1 MKYVCRRDECMSF
14 AACVLLIAL
23 LGAGPAVADEG
34 HAELDDLTPE
44 STDDIDPGEDAPVD
58 DDPDVADLTDL
69 KLDELLERDLGR
81 ATAAG
86 IGPLAQTL
94 ERGQLQLDY
103 SLEFDSRNTVLD
115 GSEPVT
121 ASDVV
126 TPESDGGY
134 GFVLGDTSMQTV
146 QHRINIMYAPIDRV
160 TLVAS
165 LGWIDHTKEE
175 MYRLG
180 HLHDGRS
187 DSFYVLTSQGV
198 VDPSFK
204 ALVRLFSTDHHHLHV
219 TVGSSFPL
227 GSIDERGRDS
237 TRGSSETVLPYPMQ
251 IGSGT
256 FDLVSGLTY
265 RGVGEG
271 VGWGI
276 QAHGTIPL
284 GANEHGYAHGEMFE
298 ASAWGSALWTDSLS
312 SFLVVQGTVRR
323 NIRGFDE
330 RIRPRFSPQGN
341 PDAQAER
348 SIYALLGLAIDG
360 EADGPLEDLR
370 MELFA
375 GAPLYRYR
383 SGPQLATDVLAGF
396 SLKYLFD
403 F

>member
-146 QHRINIMYAPIDRV
+146 QHRINVM
-160 TLVAS
+160 
-165 LGWIDHTKEE
+165 
-175 MYRLG
+175 
-180 HLHDGRS
+180 
-187 DSFYVLTSQGV
+187 
-198 VDPSFK
+198 
-204 ALVRLFSTDHHHLHV
+204 
-219 TVGSSFPL
+219 
-227 GSIDERGRDS
+227 
-237 TRGSSETVLPYPMQ
+237 
-251 IGSGT
+251 
-256 FDLVSGLTY
+256 
-265 RGVGEG
+265 
-271 VGWGI
+271 
-276 QAHGTIPL
+276 
-284 GANEHGYAHGEMFE
+284 
-298 ASAWGSALWTDSLS
+298 
-312 SFLVVQGTVRR
+312 
-323 NIRGFDE
+323 
-330 RIRPRFSPQGN
+330 
-341 PDAQAER
+341 
-348 SIYALLGLAIDG
+348 
-360 EADGPLEDLR
+360 
-370 MELFA
+370 
-375 GAPLYRYR
+375 
-383 SGPQLATDVLAGF
+383 
-396 SLKYLFD
+396 
-403 F
+403 